1 MKILITGG
9 AGYIGSQTNLYL
21 LENGFETVVLDNLV
35 YGHEHNIPKSSKCK
49 FLQGDLLNLP
59 DLEAVFENNQIDGV
73 IHFAAFAYVGE
84 SVINPAKYYQ
94 NNVLGSFNLL
104 ETMRKFHCQKLVFSS
119 TCATYGT
126 PEILP
131 ITENEKQKPINPY
144 GWSKLMIEQMIK
156 DYHAAY
162 GLNAVVFRYFNAA
175 GADKNLRTGEEH
187 NPETHLIP
195 LILEVASGKR
205 DQIMIFGDDYDTPD
219 GTCIR
224 DYIHTQDLASAHFLG
239 MKKLENAIQNSK
251 NSDENITQ
259 NNEKD
264 EKNDKIE
271 NSSKI
276 CEFINL
282 ASGKGF
288 SVREII
294 RVVEQITGKTI
305 KTQMAPRREGDPA
318 MLIADNKK
326 AREFL
331 NWNPFN
337 SNLENIIQTAW
348 NWENRDK

>member
-1 MKILITGG
+1 MKILVTGG
-9 AGYIGSQTNLYL
+9 AGYIGSQTNLFL
-21 LENGFETVVLDNLV
+21 LENGFETVVFDNLV
-35 YGHEHNIPKSSKCK
+35 YGHLTNIPQNAKCQ
-49 FLQGDLLNLP
+49 FVQGDLLNLTQ
-59 DLEAVFENNQIDGV
+59 LEEVFAKNKIDAV

-84 SVINPAKYYQ
+84 SVENPAKYYQ

-104 ETMRKFHCQKLVFSS
+104 ETMRKFGCQKLVFSS

-156 DYHAAY
+156 DYHHAY

-175 GADKNLRTGEEH
+175 GADRHLRTGEEH

-205 DQIMIFGDDYDTPD
+205 DQIMIFGDDYETPD

-224 DYIHTQDLASAHFLG
+224 DYIHTEDLASAHFLG
-239 MKKLENAIQNSK
+239 VKKLE
-251 NSDENITQ
+251 T
-259 NNEKD
+259 EKV
-264 EKNDKIE
+264 
-271 NSSKI
+271 
-276 CEFINL
+276 CEFVNL
-282 ASGKGF
+282 ASGNGY

-294 RVVEQITGKTI
+294 QTVEKVTGITI
-305 KTQMAPRREGDPA
+305 KTKIAPRREGDPA
-318 MLIADNKK
+318 MLIADNSK
-326 AREFL
+326 ARDFL
-331 NWNPFN
+331 GWNPIN

-348 NWENRDK
+348 NWEQKKQS

>member
-21 LENGFETVVLDNLV
+21 LEKGFETVVFDNLV
-35 YGHEHNIPKSSKCK
+35 YGHRHNIPANPNCQ
-49 FLQGDLLNLP
+49 FVQGDLL
-59 DLEAVFENNQIDGV
+59 DLAQLEEVFDHNQIDGV

-84 SVINPAKYYQ
+84 SVTNPAKYYQ

-104 ETMRKFHCQKLVFSS
+104 EAMRKFGCQKLVFSS

-126 PEILP
+126 PKTLP
-131 ITENEKQKPINPY
+131 ITESEPQKPINPY

-156 DYHAAY
+156 DYHTAY

-175 GADKNLRTGEEH
+175 GADSGLRTGEEH
-187 NPETHLIP
+187 SPETHLIP

-205 DQIMIFGDDYDTPD
+205 DQIMIFGDDYETPD

-224 DYIHTQDLASAHFLG
+224 DYIHTTDLASAHFLG
-239 MKKLENAIQNSK
+239 MQKLNG
-251 NSDENITQ
+251 D
-259 NNEKD
+259 
-264 EKNDKIE
+264 
-271 NSSKI
+271 KI

-288 SVREII
+288 SVLEII
-294 RVVEQITGKTI
+294 QMVEKVTGRII
-305 KTQMAPRREGDPA
+305 KTQIAPRRAGDPA
-318 MLIADNKK
+318 MLIADNRK

-331 NWNPFN
+331 NWNPTN

-348 NWENRDK
+348 NWESRK

>member
-9 AGYIGSQTNLYL
+9 AGYIGSQTNLFL
-21 LENGFETVVLDNLV
+21 LENGFETVVFDNLV
-35 YGHEHNIPKSSKCK
+35 YGHEHNIPKSSKCQ
-49 FLQGDLLNLP
+49 FVQGDLLNLP
-59 DLEAVFENNQIDGV
+59 DLEAIFENNQIDGV

-84 SVINPAKYYQ
+84 SVTNPAKYYQ

-104 ETMRKFHCQKLVFSS
+104 ETMRKFHCQRLVFSS

-156 DYHAAY
+156 DYHKAY

-205 DQIMIFGDDYDTPD
+205 DQIMIFGDDYETPD

-224 DYIHTQDLASAHFLG
+224 DYIHTEDLASAHFLG
-239 MKKLENAIQNSK
+239 MKKLENESGNL
-251 NSDENITQ
+251 ENG
-259 NNEKD
+259 
-264 EKNDKIE
+264 
-271 NSSKI
+271 KI
-276 CEFINL
+276 CEFVNL
-282 ASGKGF
+282 ASGNGF

-294 RVVEQITGKTI
+294 QIVEQITGKTI
-305 KTQMAPRREGDPA
+305 KTQMAARREGDPA

-331 NWNPFN
+331 NWNPTN

-348 NWENRDK
+348 NWESRK

>member
-9 AGYIGSQTNLYL
+9 AGYIGSQTNLFL
-21 LENGFETVVLDNLV
+21 LENGFETVVFDNLV
-35 YGHEHNIPKSSKCK
+35 YGHRHNIPDNPNCQ
-49 FLQGDLLNLP
+49 FVQGNLLNLA

-84 SVINPAKYYQ
+84 SVTNPAKYYQ

-104 ETMRKFHCQKLVFSS
+104 ETMRKFGCQKLVFSS

-131 ITENEKQKPINPY
+131 ITEKETQKPINPY

-175 GADKNLRTGEEH
+175 GADSSLRTGEEH

-205 DQIMIFGDDYDTPD
+205 DEIMVFGTDYETPD

-224 DYIHTQDLASAHFLG
+224 DYIHTEDLASAHFLG
-239 MKKLENAIQNSK
+239 MEKLENGK
-251 NSDENITQ
+251 SD
-259 NNEKD
+259 
-264 EKNDKIE
+264 
-271 NSSKI
+271 KI
-276 CEFINL
+276 CEFVNL
-282 ASGKGF
+282 ASGNGF
-288 SVREII
+288 SVLEII
-294 RVVEQITGKTI
+294 QMCEKITGKTI
-305 KTQMAPRREGDPA
+305 KTQIAPRREGDPA
-318 MLIADNKK
+318 MLIANNSK

-331 NWNPFN
+331 GWNPTN

-348 NWENRDK
+348 NWESRK

>member
-21 LENGFETVVLDNLV
+21 LEKGFETVVFDNLV
-35 YGHEHNIPKSSKCK
+35 YGHRHNIPANPNCQ
-49 FLQGDLLNLP
+49 FVQGSLLDLAQ
-59 DLEAVFENNQIDGV
+59 LEAVFDHNQIDGV

-84 SVINPAKYYQ
+84 SVTDPSKYYQ

-104 ETMRKFHCQKLVFSS
+104 EVMRKFGCQKLVFSS

-126 PEILP
+126 PETLP
-131 ITENEKQKPINPY
+131 ITESEPQKPINPY

-156 DYHAAY
+156 DYHVAY

-175 GADKNLRTGEEH
+175 GADSDLRTGEEH
-187 NPETHLIP
+187 SPETHLIP

-205 DQIMIFGDDYDTPD
+205 DQIMIFGDDYETPD

-224 DYIHTQDLASAHFLG
+224 DYIHTTDLASAHFLG
-239 MKKLENAIQNSK
+239 MQKLNG
-251 NSDENITQ
+251 D
-259 NNEKD
+259 
-264 EKNDKIE
+264 
-271 NSSKI
+271 KI

-282 ASGKGF
+282 ASGNGF
-288 SVREII
+288 SVLEII
-294 RVVEQITGKTI
+294 QMVEKVTGKII
-305 KTQMAPRREGDPA
+305 KTQIAPRRAGDPA

-331 NWNPFN
+331 DWNPTN

-348 NWENRDK
+348 NWESRNK

>member
-9 AGYIGSQTNLYL
+9 AGYIGSQTNLFL
-21 LENGFETVVLDNLV
+21 LENGFETVVFDNLI
-35 YGHEHNIPKSSKCK
+35 YGHHHNIPTNPNCQ
-49 FLQGDLLNLP
+49 FAQGNLLNLA
-59 DLEAVFENNQIDGV
+59 DLETVFAKNKIDGV

-84 SVINPAKYYQ
+84 SVTNPAKYYQ

-104 ETMRKFHCQKLVFSS
+104 ETMRKFDCQKLVFSS

-131 ITENEKQKPINPY
+131 ITEKESQKPINPY

-156 DYHAAY
+156 DYHHAY

-175 GADKNLRTGEEH
+175 GADKFLRTGEEH

-205 DQIMIFGDDYDTPD
+205 DQIMIFGNDYETPD

-224 DYIHTQDLASAHFLG
+224 DYVHTQDLASAHFLG
-239 MKKLENAIQNSK
+239 MEKLENGKSG
-251 NSDENITQ
+251 
-259 NNEKD
+259 
-264 EKNDKIE
+264 
-271 NSSKI
+271 KI

-282 ASGKGF
+282 ASGNGF
-288 SVREII
+288 SVLEII
-294 RVVEQITGKTI
+294 QMCEKITGKSI
-305 KTQMAPRREGDPA
+305 KTQIAPRREGDPA
-318 MLIADNKK
+318 MLTADNSK

-331 NWNPFN
+331 GWDPTN
-337 SNLENIIQTAW
+337 STLENIIQTAW
-348 NWENRDK
+348 NWESGK